1 MKIHYRVLHAQHT
14 RTYIIATPN
23 GERGSASATA
33 RGKQKSPPP
42 EVKGGEPMET
52 LIAVAQGVLA
62 GLLTEGLLALARAVR
77 KAVVELLKR

>member
-1 MKIHYRVLHAQHT
+1 
-14 RTYIIATPN
+14 
-23 GERGSASATA
+23 
-33 RGKQKSPPP
+33 
-42 EVKGGEPMET
+42 MET